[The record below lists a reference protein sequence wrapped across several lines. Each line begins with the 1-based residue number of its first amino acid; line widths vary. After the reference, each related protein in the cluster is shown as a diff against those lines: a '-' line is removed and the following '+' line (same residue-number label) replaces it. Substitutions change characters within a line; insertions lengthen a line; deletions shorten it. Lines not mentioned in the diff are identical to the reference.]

1 MFWGNGDTSKLSDEE
16 KTTLAHLRR
25 MVETGHIVALT
36 HAQAMVAMEALT
48 WYSRWT
54 AFAQVLTMIRNV
66 GLLAGGVLAL
76 WWGAHS
82 QIADWLKTI
91 AGS

>member
-1 MFWGNGDTSKLSDEE
+1 MFWGNGDSSKLNDEE

-36 HAQAMVAMEALT
+36 PAQAAIAVEALT

-54 AFAQVLTMIRNV
+54 AFAQVLVLIRNI
-66 GLLAGGVLAL
+66 GLLAGGILAI
-76 WWGAHS
+76 WWAVHS
-82 QIADWLKTI
+82 QLANWFKTI